1 MGSKQPEV
9 QGQLAA
15 QCEPASPARSSAKL
29 ISCMS
34 GHAGTVL
41 WLVTTD
47 ANAAEVNGL
56 GATTQVKQG
65 EGVPA
70 PAEARDAVL
79 SDSAAAASD

>member
-1 MGSKQPEV
+1 
-9 QGQLAA
+9 
-15 QCEPASPARSSAKL
+15 
-29 ISCMS
+29 MS
-34 GHAGTVL
+34 VHAGTVL
-41 WLVTTD
+41 WFGNSQRQCGGSD
-47 ANAAEVNGL
+47 GPGP